1 MGYSVGNLHLALTGV
16 DKSAIKSIDHVIS
29 KLNQFHSA
37 LSVFSKQKL
46 SGLTNISASMTAFS
60 EATRVLDFKNFNS
73 FVNRLN
79 KLDFTKAS
87 KGFEKLAVA
96 LSPFLE
102 KVQAA
107 ETSLLALQN
116 VLQKASGKRTANMLN
131 NLGGGNR
138 SLFGGLKLGATILLA
153 KRLATVVGG
162 IVQKGS
168 EYTETLNLWQVSMRD
183 NLDLAERFITKMNKA
198 YGISEKTLM
207 NAQAVFKN
215 MIGSL
220 GQVSDTTAYMLS
232 ETLIQMSVDFASLY
246 NTTLQQAFSK
256 IQAMLAGQ
264 VRPIRSAGLDM
275 TETTLF
281 MYYQQMGGTKT
292 MRQLN
297 RTEKQLLSIY
307 AVFEQMGK
315 AGALGDMTKTLN
327 TFANQSRITAEAW
340 EELMTWTG
348 VVLRTLIEESG
359 ALTFVNAQLIAMGE
373 IMKAVAGSMGATDQN
388 FADALFESVDETN
401 GALDE
406 MQGKLLD
413 FDKFRSLQGQG
424 ENFLGI
430 DEKLLKAI
438 TGYDSVIDQAN
449 NKAREQAEIWLT
461 NLGFIDENSDG
472 IYEMTEKARELL
484 TVVKAVGATISIA
497 FGATKIS
504 AYVAELKGLFALVK
518 GLFAEG
524 GGLAS
529 AIKFLISPLGII
541 LSLVGV
547 LYATNEDF
555 RDSVNGLVKSLMP
568 LVQLALNLVNDIL
581 VPIIPMLSGT
591 LDLVGKIAAFLVK
604 IVTGV
609 VYVAEVIVGVV
620 IAPIEFAIKAVATLI
635 TLLDTL
641 FNWSWG
647 DLGSKLRDLWSNW
660 GVGNIMIGG
669 AQGLSSTILGYAD
682 GGMPDK
688 GTMFVAGEAGAEVVY
703 NTPSGQSGIVNVK
716 QIQQAMYGALV
727 AYGRTQG
734 GGNSTQPIVVEIDG
748 ERVFTVVDRTANRH
762 GVGFAKK

>member
-16 DKSAIKSIDHVIS
+16 DKSATKSIDSVIS

-60 EATRVLDFKNFNS
+60 EATKVLDFKNFNS

-131 NLGGGNR
+131 NLGGGGGNR

-183 NLDLAERFITKMNKA
+183 NLDLADRFITKMNKA

-373 IMKAVAGSMGATDQN
+373 IMKAVAGSMGATEQN

-424 ENFLGI
+424 ENVLGI

-449 NKAREQAEIWLT
+449 NKAREQAEIWLE
-461 NLGFIDENSDG
+461 NLGFIDENGDGFLDITEKAQDFLNTLKLIGITLAGIALFSAGSKVADG
-472 IYEMTEKARELL
+472 IYSVVTALGGLKQMFGALSISVMSFTVGFFGAYVLL
-484 TVVKAVGATISIA
+484 RQFSGDAQKIAGAVMVLVGAIT
-497 FGATKIS
+497 
-504 AYVAELKGLFALVK
+504 AL
-518 GLFAEG
+518 
-524 GGLAS
+524 
-529 AIKFLISPLGII
+529 
-541 LSLVGV
+541 
-547 LYATNEDF
+547 T
-555 RDSVNGLVKSLMP
+555 
-568 LVQLALNLVNDIL
+568 
-581 VPIIPMLSGT
+581 
-591 LDLVGKIAAFLVK
+591 
-604 IVTGV
+604 
-609 VYVAEVIVGVV
+609 
-620 IAPIEFAIKAVATLI
+620 VATLAK
-635 TLLDTL
+635 
-641 FNWSWG
+641 NAVMSWG
-647 DLGSKLRDLWSNW
+647 TALPLLMGALGTA
-660 GVGNIMIGG
+660 VAGG
-669 AQGLSSTILGYAD
+669 MALAGKIESIAQFAD

-703 NTPSGQSGIVNVK
+703 NTPSGQSGVVNVK

-727 AYGRTQG
+727 AYGKTSG